1 MTPDFFFFFF
11 KQCFISLARF
21 ELPSCLWLHIPWIFC
36 GSKLVFNHNLK
47 VLHPPVL
54 LMLFLRS
61 EQMEQTVHFILQMLL
76 GKPKYCEIN
85 VWKNRENYSHGY
97 WNLAWRSFKSQCS
110 DRFPHDLLPDY
121 LCLQNAA
128 SVICRYLDA
137 WPFYDETTAL
147 GRGFSSFGSLFFPP
161 SLWQLCCLH
170 VKLKRKKKAITQHIT
185 MPWSRWETM
194 PHTCTVSN
202 SFGLAFFKSI
212 SHYFCWR
219 NPLEHPCGHWRN
231 SSKNLL
237 ASKQLLFGFLFSSVF
252 LASLPLELKNGSRGE
267 VQIPAVHFST
277 NGCVQ
282 MAWREEAFDWGTKR
296 HLWTTKS
303 NSRKCTDTQKRIHT
317 HSCAPY
323 CSPSLGR

>member
-1 MTPDFFFFFF
+1 MQIFRCLAILRRDNSTGSWVFFIWLSFLPPF
-11 KQCFISLARF
+11 SLTAV
-21 ELPSCLWLHIPWIFC
+21 LPP
-36 GSKLVFNHNLK
+36 
-47 VLHPPVL
+47 
-54 LMLFLRS
+54 
-61 EQMEQTVHFILQMLL
+61 
-76 GKPKYCEIN
+76 CEI
-85 VWKNRENYSHGY
+85 KKE
-97 WNLAWRSFKSQCS
+97 K
-110 DRFPHDLLPDY
+110 
-121 LCLQNAA
+121 
-128 SVICRYLDA
+128 
-137 WPFYDETTAL
+137 
-147 GRGFSSFGSLFFPP
+147 
-161 SLWQLCCLH
+161 
-170 VKLKRKKKAITQHIT
+170 KKKAITQHIT